1 MPISNL
7 AWWLYISGDSDA
19 ARAALKTYVSA
30 PRTICMEMAL
40 PNVGIGETVL
50 VVEASPEARKEILAW
65 RDQSHDPEIVGNL
78 NVVSG
83 LDVGSP
89 ILSEESDEEAT
100 PDEAVEPVESAPIL
114 VSTFEDLAARR
125 NLEQWA
131 NG

>member
-7 AWWLYISGDSDA
+7 AWWLYISGDSEA

-50 VVEASPEARKEILAW
+50 VVEASPEAQKEILAW
-65 RDQSHDPEIVGNL
+65 RDQSFDPEIIGNL

-83 LDVGSP
+83 PDVGLP
-89 ILSEESDEEAT
+89 TGHEEVSEEET
-100 PDEAVEPVESAPIL
+100 EPVESTSLLAY
-114 VSTFEDLAARR
+114 TFEDLAAHR
-125 NLEQWA
+125 NVERWA

>member
-30 PRTICMEMAL
+30 PRTICMEMVL

-50 VVEASPEARKEILAW
+50 VIEASPEAQAEILAW
-65 RDQSHDPEIVGNL
+65 RDQSHDPDTIGNL

-83 LDVGSP
+83 PNVNSGLIPPEEFD
-89 ILSEESDEEAT
+89 EESDEAT
-100 PDEAVEPVESAPIL
+100 PLL
-114 VSTFEDLAARR
+114 VAYTFEDLTRGYELGALAH
-125 NLEQWA
+125 
-131 NG
+131 G

>member
-65 RDQSHDPEIVGNL
+65 RDQSSDPEIVGNL

-83 LDVGSP
+83 LDVGIP
-89 ILSEESDEEAT
+89 ILPEEAPDEESETGESTEA
-100 PDEAVEPVESAPIL
+100 AALLSY
-114 VSTFEDLAARR
+114 SFEDLIAR
-125 NLEQWA
+125 LEYGA
-131 NG
+131 MG

>member
-30 PRTICMEMAL
+30 PRTICMEMVL

-50 VVEASPEARKEILAW
+50 VVEASPEARVEILRW
-65 RDQSHDPEIVGNL
+65 RDQSYDPDTIGNL

-83 LDVGSP
+83 PDVNSGFSP
-89 ILSEESDEEAT
+89 EEGPDEE
-100 PDEAVEPVESAPIL
+100 PDE
-114 VSTFEDLAARR
+114 STPLLAYTFKDLAVAYE
-125 NLEQWA
+125 LGGLA
-131 NG
+131 NGQF

>member
-30 PRTICMEMAL
+30 PRTICMEMVL

-50 VVEASPEARKEILAW
+50 VIEASPEAQKEILAW
-65 RDQSHDPEIVGNL
+65 RDQSYDPDVIGNL

-83 LDVGSP
+83 PGLNSGLIPEEELD
-89 ILSEESDEEAT
+89 E
-100 PDEAVEPVESAPIL
+100 EPVETSAL
-114 VSTFEDLAARR
+114 LAYAFEDLTSTYEFGGLAH
-125 NLEQWA
+125 
-131 NG
+131 G